1 MKKINLENKIK
12 SLIKSLTILKQLYP
26 HSTPKD
32 ELIEKMAFHKI
43 PVSPIYLSAYK
54 KAGVISM
61 NETHILIKDPTLL
74 DQAYKIVRKDP
85 LREQELK
92 KISDYKKFL
101 EERGY
106 VVIKKTSNIQIL
118 VCNKI
123 Y

>member
-1 MKKINLENKIK
+1 MKKINLQNKIDSLVK
-12 SLIKSLTILKQLYP
+12 SFTILKQLHP
-26 HSTPKD
+26 HSTPKE
-32 ELIEKMAFHKI
+32 ELIKEMAFHRI
-43 PVSPIYLSAYK
+43 PVSPVYINAYR

-61 NETHILIKDPTLL
+61 NETHILIKDPMLL
-74 DQAYKIVRKDP
+74 DQAYKIIRKDP
-85 LREQELK
+85 QREQEIK

-118 VCNKI
+118 VCSKI

>member
-1 MKKINLENKIK
+1 MKKINLQNKIDSLVK
-12 SLIKSLTILKQLYP
+12 SFTILKQLHP
-26 HSTPKD
+26 HSTPKE
-32 ELIEKMAFHKI
+32 ELIKEMAFHKI
-43 PVSPIYLSAYK
+43 PVSPIYIKAYK

-61 NETHILIKDPTLL
+61 NETHILIKDPMLL
-74 DQAYKIVRKDP
+74 DQAYKIIRKDP
-85 LREQELK
+85 HREQEIK

>member
-1 MKKINLENKIK
+1 MKKINLQNKIDSLVK
-12 SLIKSLTILKQLYP
+12 SFTILKQLHP
-26 HSTPKD
+26 HSMPKE
-32 ELIEKMAFHKI
+32 ELIKEMAYHKI
-43 PVSPIYLSAYK
+43 PVSPIYINAYK

-61 NETHILIKDPTLL
+61 NETHILIKDPMLL
-74 DQAYKIVRKDP
+74 DQAYKIIRKDP
-85 LREQELK
+85 KIEQEIK

-106 VVIKKTSNIQIL
+106 VVIKKTSNTQIL

>member
-1 MKKINLENKIK
+1 MKKINLQNKIN
-12 SLIKSLTILKQLYP
+12 SLIKSLTALKQAYP
-26 HSTPKD
+26 HSTPKE
-32 ELIEKMAFHKI
+32 ELIRKMAFYKI
-43 PVSPIYLSAYK
+43 PVSPIYINAYK

-74 DQAYKIVRKDP
+74 DQAYKIIHKDP
-85 LREQELK
+85 LKEQELK
-92 KISDYKKFL
+92 KIADYKKFL

-106 VVIKKTSNIQIL
+106 VVIKKTSNTQIL